1 MWKLI
6 KMDFYRLFNTKAFSV
21 GMLAACII
29 AAAHMFLSFAIVTLV
44 HATMGDQA
52 AEAAGA
58 MSIMIAQLGWL
69 GGVDFADIVLTG
81 TNFLTIFVGC
91 MISASYIGSEQSCG
105 YVKNFA
111 GQLPNRGYMVLSKFV
126 VTSFIQLVILLI
138 SAIISGALAPLLLG
152 KYITGYAIPMLL
164 SGLGL
169 RLLLNIAVNTLI
181 VFLGTVTKSHAIAM
195 VAGSIFGIGVTGI
208 IYYMAGML
216 LDVVKIKIDISKY
229 MPDGING
236 QLSVET
242 IQTIAGKAVVV
253 AVVYTAVFL
262 ITNYIIVKKRDVK

>member
-6 KMDFYRLFNTKAFSV
+6 KMDFYRLFNTKAFNV
-21 GMLAACII
+21 GMVVVCLI
-29 AAAHMFLSFAIVTLV
+29 AVAHMFLSLAIVALV

-52 AEAAGA
+52 AEAAGL

-69 GGVDFADIVLTG
+69 GGVDFADIVFTG

-111 GQLPNRGYMVLSKFV
+111 GQLPNRGYMVISKFV
-126 VTSFIQLVILLI
+126 VTSFIQLVVLLL
-138 SAIISGALAPLLLG
+138 SAVISGALAPVLLS
-152 KYITGYAIPMLL
+152 KYITGYAIPTLFA
-164 SGLGL
+164 GLGL
-169 RLLLNIAVNTLI
+169 RLLLHISINTLI

-195 VAGSIFGIGVTGI
+195 VTGSIFGIGVTTI

-216 LDVVKIKIDISKY
+216 LDTIKIKINVSDY

-236 QLSVET
+236 LINVDSVRT
-242 IQTIAGKAVVV
+242 LAVKAVVV